1 MYTDVHL
8 AVLFADV
15 VGSTRLYEQL
25 GDGIAREVIAAALD
39 LMREATESHR
49 GTVVK
54 TMGDEIMATFAQPN
68 DAIHAAAKMQRM
80 IGSESGI
87 NRGPARVAIRIGCHF
102 GPVMLEQRDVFGSTV
117 HTANRLTSQ
126 AKGGQIMVTDDIVSR
141 LSADWRSAVRHV
153 DVATLRGFRDEVTL
167 YEVIWHAEDITSVL
181 QVPNILG
188 AARMRTASLCVSLQ
202 GRDLRLSDEGQ
213 VLYLGRADGNDM
225 IVPGSL
231 VSRLHARIE
240 VGRVSFQFID
250 QSTNGSFVHPD
261 GREVV
266 FVRRDTLSLEGA
278 GAIGLGREP
287 KEDDPG
293 TLHYRCEH

>member
-1 MYTDVHL
+1 
-8 AVLFADV
+8 
-15 VGSTRLYEQL
+15 
-25 GDGIAREVIAAALD
+25 
-39 LMREATESHR
+39 
-49 GTVVK
+49 
-54 TMGDEIMATFAQPN
+54 MATFAQPN
-68 DAIHAAAKMQRM
+68 DAIHAAAKMQRL

-293 TLHYRCEH
+293 TLRYRCEH